1 MHFFFS
7 PLITDPDD
15 GEMLGGQIGPGHEPT
30 GSVEKIHST
39 KDIESFVCG
48 IRVED
53 ELDAAIENAHKNDD
67 GDSSSGFVDDELGQ
81 GVNEDYFET
90 EVGELSQSQE
100 DALLFAEVDGDGQ
113 QEDLDETGDLQ
124 QEDLDLDLTR
134 PQEPDQEVY
143 EKEKEEEMGGR
154 KISKESE
161 TNDTRRFEGKLS
173 RQQELRQS
181 ETEVRKSKFL
191 IHHLLSYPPLF
202 RCQSCGPA

>member
-1 MHFFFS
+1 
-7 PLITDPDD
+7 
-15 GEMLGGQIGPGHEPT
+15 MLGGQIGPGHEPT
-30 GSVEKIHST
+30 GSVEKIDST

-181 ETEVRKSKFL
+181 ETEVRKSNFL
-191 IHHLLSYPPLF
+191 IHHLLSYPRL
-202 RCQSCGPA
+202 